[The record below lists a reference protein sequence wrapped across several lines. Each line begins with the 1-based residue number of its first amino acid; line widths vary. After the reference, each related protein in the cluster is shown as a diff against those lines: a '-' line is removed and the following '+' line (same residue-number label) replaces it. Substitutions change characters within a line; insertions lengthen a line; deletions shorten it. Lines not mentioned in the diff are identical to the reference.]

1 MFRNTR
7 MYEKIHESLSD
18 VTPEADEV
26 HPVKDQILHQGNLH
40 RPRDAI
46 LDLLFGFCLVSRYL

>member
-1 MFRNTR
+1 
-7 MYEKIHESLSD
+7 MYKYLDGSLTD

-40 RPRDAI
+40 RPRDVI
-46 LDLLFGFCLVSRYL
+46 LFLLFDFRLGSPNL

>member
-1 MFRNTR
+1 
-7 MYEKIHESLSD
+7 MYKKFHECFKD

-40 RPRDAI
+40 RPRDVI
-46 LDLLFGFCLVSRYL
+46 LGLLFGFCLVSPYL